1 MRAWVRGGLAG
12 MCVALSSASWALGL
26 GEITVESYLNQP
38 LRATI
43 TLVNPP
49 TENLNTLSVG
59 LASAADYDLVGL
71 DRATLS
77 VPLAFEVV
85 ESARGPVVR
94 VSSER
99 PVRDPVMRMLVEVVW
114 ANGRV
119 LREYTVFLDPP
130 TVPSA
135 APAPRPQQ
143 PPAQAPGESAVR
155 DTPAPTPPARVA
167 DEPSTPASPSRP
179 TATPPAVAQ
188 RIEDGEYGPV
198 RSGETLWGIASEW
211 SRGTG
216 YSVNQVMLAI
226 QQANPDAFNRGNINS
241 LKRGAILRL
250 PSEDSIRS
258 ISADDATAEVLAQAE
273 AYELMRLGLASR
285 TPTVAAAPSVR
296 PAAEPAQE
304 DGGDAASTDA
314 PAEEPASPVDAADE
328 QPAAEETAQL
338 ADQDE
343 TTAAESASGRLELV
357 PPVEASE
364 AGDVAEDSGSPTDT
378 PIEEQLAR
386 TQEDLANAEQ
396 QNEYLE
402 QRIEELQSE
411 LEAAR
416 QAPAAVADTELAE
429 MQQRLAE
436 QRRGAAR
443 DDETPWYLSWW
454 AWILLLVVLG
464 GLGLWFY
471 RRREAHDDVE
481 IAEALAG
488 GAAGASGPD
497 AAPVRRIQDEAEEIL
512 RVLDSDAPPAGR
524 PDGDADVSDDLAD
537 RLDEADLTDDVA
549 PATTARPAEDDIEA
563 QELQADD
570 PEVKLD
576 LARAYF
582 AMGDKE
588 AARSM
593 LEEVLAVGTEEQ
605 QAEARNMLDEF

>member
-1 MRAWVRGGLAG
+1 M
-12 MCVALSSASWALGL
+12 ALSSASWALGL

-43 TLVNPP
+43 TLINPP

-85 ESARGPVVR
+85 DSARGPVVR

-99 PVRDPVMRMLVEVVW
+99 PVQEPVMRMLVEVVW

-130 TVPSA
+130 TVSSA
-135 APAPRPQQ
+135 APAPRTERPIS
-143 PPAQAPGESAVR
+143 QAPVEAPATTTAPAV
-155 DTPAPTPPARVA
+155 DTGPATAPAA
-167 DEPSTPASPSRP
+167 APGTPASPAIS
-179 TATPPAVAQ
+179 Q

-198 RSGETLWGIASEW
+198 RGGETLWGIASEW

-216 YSVNQVMLAI
+216 HTVNQVMLAI

-250 PSEDSIRS
+250 PSEDAIRS
-258 ISADDATAEVLAQAE
+258 ISARDATAEVLAQAE
-273 AYELMRLGLASR
+273 AYELMRLSLASR
-285 TPTVAAAPSVR
+285 TPTVAAAPAER
-296 PAAEPAQE
+296 PAADPPSGTAGDPADTDLAEADQ
-304 DGGDAASTDA
+304 DAQDDAASESQVQ
-314 PAEEPASPVDAADE
+314 EEAAQVADAADAS
-328 QPAAEETAQL
+328 AAEP
-338 ADQDE
+338 
-343 TTAAESASGRLELV
+343 ASGRLELV
-357 PPVEASE
+357 PPVEAGE
-364 AGDVAEDSGSPTDT
+364 AGEAAEESGSPTDT
-378 PIEEQLAR
+378 PLEERLAR
-386 TQEDLANAEQ
+386 TEEDLANAEQ

-402 QRIEELQSE
+402 QRIDELQSE

-416 QAPAAVADTELAE
+416 QAPAAVEDTELAE

-436 QRRGAAR
+436 QRRGAAG
-443 DDETPWYLSWW
+443 DEDPPWYLSWW

-464 GLGLWFY
+464 GAGLWFY
-471 RRREAHDDVE
+471 RRRDEQADVE
-481 IAEALAG
+481 LAEALAG

-497 AAPVRRIQDEAEEIL
+497 ATPVRRIQDEAEEIL
-512 RVLDSDAPPAGR
+512 RVLDSDAPPADA
-524 PDGDADVSDDLAD
+524 PAGDNAEPDDLAD
-537 RLDEADLTDDVA
+537 RLDEAEADTEPA
-549 PATTARPAEDDIEA
+549 PSATALPPEDDIEA
-563 QELQADD
+563 HELQADD

-593 LEEVLAVGTEEQ
+593 LEEVLAVGSEEQ
-605 QAEARNMLDEF
+605 QAEARNMLEEF